1 MVEALKES
9 EKVSGAYRGVSDEKR
24 SFSRA
29 PKGITREQILEA
41 ALLLF
46 LKNSYAGTSTRLIA
60 EALDM
65 SKANL
70 YHHFPVK
77 EGLLHALLDPL
88 FDQVDELLGHHR
100 PAPNSSPEQRE
111 FLEEYFDLIL
121 ECRLLVTLLAS
132 DPGVLAVAGIGDRT
146 IELNDRLTALVAGSE
161 PGVEGQVKAACAL
174 GALQTAAIRFYQA
187 DSEAVRRAGLEAAF
201 AVLGDK

>member
-1 MVEALKES
+1 MVAELKKS
-9 EKVSGAYRGVSDEKR
+9 EKVPGAYRGAYDEKR

-29 PKGITREQILEA
+29 PKGISREQILEA

-60 EALDM
+60 EALGM

-77 EGLLHALLDPL
+77 EGLLHALLDPVL
-88 FDQVDELLGHHR
+88 DRVDEFLER
-100 PAPNSSPEQRE
+100 YQPAPNGSPEQRVL
-111 FLEEYFDLIL
+111 LEEYFDLIL
-121 ECRLLVTLLAS
+121 EDRLLVTLLAS
-132 DPGVLAVAGIGDRT
+132 DTGVLSVAGIGDRT

-161 PGVEGQVKAACAL
+161 PGVQGQIKAAYAL
-174 GALQTAAIRFYQA
+174 GVLQTAAIRFYQA
-187 DSEAVRRAGLEAAF
+187 DSESVRQAGLEAAL